1 MATPIPLTIKPLM
14 VSGRF
19 QLFSSAG
26 PTSTTER
33 LRVRIESEKGQS
45 VFWFDVT
52 DCPACVTARVH
63 DTATGGRGS
72 LVEFTHPISDEECS
86 EIVWDAELAGQS
98 SSGVLER
105 LAGRGLTVFNETLSR
120 GITTRTLFQ
129 KYILTARPDREISIH
144 TKTGWSNDQSHYVLG
159 QDVYPSQD
167 QISLIDDQECFLS
180 NAEASM
186 ETWQK
191 LMPEIDKQPMWRFA
205 AQLAFAGP
213 LINVLKIPQASLGG
227 FVFYGG
233 SGKGKSYANMI
244 GQAVTGANPITFSA
258 TRTALEDVAFTHN
271 DRTLF
276 LDELHQAG
284 SIGRSESSGSA
295 QIGQVIYDLAN
306 GCGKLRRVDA
316 KKLEKP
322 KSWQLLWLGTGEIS
336 SADYI
341 RPALGE
347 SKEGQ
352 RIRAADIP
360 ADHPD
365 IHTDLGIN
373 VGRDVCGAIQDL
385 APKCGGAAG
394 RHFIYNLTNLPH
406 QKRSGLRK
414 RFEKTYLTHFA
425 PLAQTGTQ
433 TRLAERCA
441 LVAFAGELAEDMGL
455 LCKGVDTSLSAALS
469 VFKTWQ
475 STVGCEALDDV
486 QRCAQHVVQ
495 FIDSI
500 RGDRLIELKEILCKE
515 KKQKRFGAEPRG
527 NYRNFAGFVLEDT
540 VYLTP
545 KIFRQLCAKFGGT
558 PSVSRVFNLESI
570 LETNCG
576 VNSYQYQLAEVRTI
590 VHTNMND
597 ETELGKVVWRRN
609 SKTYALNLNEL
620 ERYAHPERV
629 NEE

>member
-1 MATPIPLTIKPLM
+1 M
-14 VSGRF
+14 
-19 QLFSSAG
+19 
-26 PTSTTER
+26 
-33 LRVRIESEKGQS
+33 RVETEKGQS
-45 VFWFDVT
+45 IYWFDVT
-52 DCPACVTARVH
+52 DCPAAVTARVH
-63 DTATGGRGS
+63 DTSTGGRGS
-72 LVEFTHPISDEECS
+72 LIEFTHPVSDEEIA

-98 SSGVLER
+98 STGVLER
-105 LAGRGLTVFNETLSR
+105 LAGRGLTVFNETLAR

-129 KYILTARPDREISIH
+129 KYILTARPDREIAIH
-144 TKTGWSNDQSHYVLG
+144 TKTGWSDDKSHYVLG
-159 QDVYPSQD
+159 KDIYPPEN
-167 QISLIDDQECFLS
+167 QISLVDDQEAFLS
-180 NAEASM
+180 NAPECM
-186 ETWQK
+186 ETWQT
-191 LMPEIDKQPMWRFA
+191 LMPHIDKQPMWRFA

-244 GQAVTGANPITFSA
+244 GQAVFGAQPITFSA

-322 KSWQLLWLGTGEIS
+322 KAWQLLWLGTGEIS

-360 ADHPD
+360 ADHPN
-365 IHTDLGIN
+365 IHTDLGIDI
-373 VGRDVCGAIQDL
+373 GRDVCGTIQDL
-385 APKCGGAAG
+385 APNCGGAAG
-394 RHFIYNLTNLPH
+394 RKFVENLTRLPH
-406 QKRSGLRK
+406 QKRSKLRGQFNK
-414 RFEKTYLTHFA
+414 LYLEHFA
-425 PLAQTGTQ
+425 PLAITGTQ

-441 LVAFAGELAEDMGL
+441 LVAFAGTLAESMGL
-455 LCKGVDTSLSAALS
+455 LCTGEGKDTPSLSAPLD

-475 STVGCEALDDV
+475 STVGSEAMDDI
-486 QRCAQHVVQ
+486 QRCAQHIVQ
-495 FIDSI
+495 FIDSV
-500 RGDRLIELKEILCKE
+500 RGDRLVDLRTVTCKDRKIERL
-515 KKQKRFGAEPRG
+515 GAEPRA
-527 NYRNFAGFVLEDT
+527 NYRNFAGFVQDDS

-545 KIFRQLCAKFGGT
+545 KVFRQLCSKFGGT
-558 PSVSRVFNLESI
+558 PSVSRVFDLNSI
-570 LETNCG
+570 LLRNCG
-576 VNSYQYQLAEVRTI
+576 DSSYQYQLSEVRTI
-590 VHTNMND
+590 EHTNINND

-620 ERYAHPERV
+620 ERYAHPERL
-629 NEE
+629 NEK

>member
-1 MATPIPLTIKPLM
+1 MATAIPLTIKPLM

-52 DCPACVTARVH
+52 DCPASVTARVH

-72 LVEFTHPISDEECS
+72 LVEFTHPISDEEMS
-86 EIVWDAELAGQS
+86 EIVWDSELAGQS
-98 SSGVLER
+98 STVVLER
-105 LAGRGLTVFNETLSR
+105 LASRGLTVFNETLAR

-129 KYILTARPDREISIH
+129 KYILTARPDREIAIH
-144 TKTGWSNDQSHYVLG
+144 TKTGWSDDKSHYVLG
-159 QDVYPSQD
+159 KDVYPSQD
-167 QISLIDDQECFLS
+167 QISLIDDQEAFLS
-180 NAEASM
+180 NAESCEAS
-186 ETWQK
+186 WQK
-191 LMPEIDKQPMWRFA
+191 LMPLIDKQPMWRFA

-213 LINVLKIPQASLGG
+213 LINILKIPQASLGG

-244 GQAVTGANPITFSA
+244 GQAVFGAQPITFSA

-322 KSWQLLWLGTGEIS
+322 KAWQLLWLGTGEIS

-365 IHTDLGIN
+365 IHTDLTVEG
-373 VGRDVCGAIQDL
+373 GRKICGQIQDL

-394 RHFIYNLTNLPH
+394 RQFLRYLVALPH
-406 QKRSGLRK
+406 QNRTALRK
-414 RFEKTYLTHFA
+414 RFDKLYKEHFA
-425 PLAQTGTQ
+425 DLALTGTQ

-441 LVAFAGELAEDMGL
+441 LVAFAGLLAEEQGL
-455 LCKGVDTSLSAALS
+455 LHSQHRWMFLILGSKLSGPRLWMTSS
-469 VFKTWQ
+469 
-475 STVGCEALDDV
+475 G
-486 QRCAQHVVQ
+486 
-495 FIDSI
+495 
-500 RGDRLIELKEILCKE
+500 
-515 KKQKRFGAEPRG
+515 
-527 NYRNFAGFVLEDT
+527 
-540 VYLTP
+540 
-545 KIFRQLCAKFGGT
+545 
-558 PSVSRVFNLESI
+558 
-570 LETNCG
+570 
-576 VNSYQYQLAEVRTI
+576 
-590 VHTNMND
+590 
-597 ETELGKVVWRRN
+597 
-609 SKTYALNLNEL
+609 ALNTSYSL
-620 ERYAHPERV
+620 
-629 NEE
+629 